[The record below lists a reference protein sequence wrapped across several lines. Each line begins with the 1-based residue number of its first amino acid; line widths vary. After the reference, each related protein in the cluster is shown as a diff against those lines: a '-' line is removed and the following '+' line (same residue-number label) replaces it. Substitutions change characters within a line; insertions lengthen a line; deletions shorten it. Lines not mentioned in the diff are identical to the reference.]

1 MSVSE
6 LKKKGMEEEEEE
18 MVFLP
23 TLPVFMEKE
32 QEEKGGATRGTAYHR
47 VLQFLPFE
55 QAMSR
60 QELNAF
66 PAKLAAEGRMDA
78 EAAALVRGSDLAKL
92 TASSLGK
99 RMQRAAAAGN
109 CTGKNSS
116 SSVFRRAKWAT
127 GIRMSGF

>member
-1 MSVSE
+1 
-6 LKKKGMEEEEEE
+6 

-55 QAMSR
+55 RAMSR

-66 PAKLAAEGRMDA
+66 PAKLAG
-78 EAAALVRGSDLAKL
+78 
-92 TASSLGK
+92 
-99 RMQRAAAAGN
+99 
-109 CTGKNSS
+109 
-116 SSVFRRAKWAT
+116 
-127 GIRMSGF
+127 

>member
-55 QAMSR
+55 
-60 QELNAF
+60 
-66 PAKLAAEGRMDA
+66 
-78 EAAALVRGSDLAKL
+78 
-92 TASSLGK
+92 
-99 RMQRAAAAGN
+99 RA
-109 CTGKNSS
+109 
-116 SSVFRRAKWAT
+116 SVFRRAKWAS

>member
-1 MSVSE
+1 MSNDENHPNTQNRLENIRQIESIISNNYHFQYPYLDDLSLNTKMSVSE
-6 LKKKGMEEEEEE
+6 LKKKSMEEEEEE

-55 QAMSR
+55 RAMSR

-66 PAKLAAEGRMDA
+66 PAKLAAEGGWMPRRRRWC
-78 EAAALVRGSDLAKL
+78 AA
-92 TASSLGK
+92 
-99 RMQRAAAAGN
+99 QIWQN
-109 CTGKNSS
+109 
-116 SSVFRRAKWAT
+116 
-127 GIRMSGF
+127 

>member
-1 MSVSE
+1 MSNDENHPNTQNRLENIREIESIISSNYHFQCPYLDDLSLNTKMSVSE

-47 VLQFLPFE
+47 VLQFLSFE
-55 QAMSR
+55 RAMSR

-66 PAKLAAEGRMDA
+66 PAKLAAEGRWTPRRRRWC
-78 EAAALVRGSDLAKL
+78 AA
-92 TASSLGK
+92 
-99 RMQRAAAAGN
+99 QIWQN
-109 CTGKNSS
+109 
-116 SSVFRRAKWAT
+116 
-127 GIRMSGF
+127 

>member
-47 VLQFLPFE
+47 VLQLLPFE
-55 QAMSR
+55 RAMSR

-66 PAKLAAEGRMDA
+66 PAKLAAEGGWMPRRRRWC
-78 EAAALVRGSDLAKL
+78 AA
-92 TASSLGK
+92 
-99 RMQRAAAAGN
+99 QIWQN
-109 CTGKNSS
+109 
-116 SSVFRRAKWAT
+116 
-127 GIRMSGF
+127 